1 MQPTYVIGV
10 DLGTSATKAAIY
22 RIDGTLASEASV
34 EVALAHPSPGVVEQN
49 PEDFYSSAARS
60 VQSCMQTA
68 GIEAKAVT
76 AIAFDSQMAG
86 LGLIDEDFRPVAM
99 FDSWLDMRCQ
109 PYIELMDREAG
120 DRVTELTGCPPTCD
134 HGPKILWWMH
144 ERPQD
149 YQRTAKFLMPG
160 AYVAGRLAGLAAEK
174 IFIDR
179 TYIHFSGF
187 SNAREGTWSKELCGR
202 FGVDEEK
209 LPRIV
214 DPCEIIGEAR
224 PGAAT
229 DFGLAPGTL
238 IVAGAG
244 DTAANALGAGIVRPG
259 MLFDVA
265 GTAAVLAGCTD
276 RFVPDRQNRALLTMQ
291 SAIPGL
297 WHPLAY
303 IAGGGIALRWF
314 RDEFF
319 NTSGGAKLPADD
331 EAYGRMIS
339 LIDGVAPGSDGLFF
353 SPHLGGRICPSSPE
367 MRGAWAG
374 ISWSHTQ
381 AHFARAILEGI
392 AYEYAYYLKIL
403 RSLLPDLALV
413 EARVT
418 GGGARSSQWNQ
429 LKADILG
436 VPYQKLAG
444 KEFGTWG
451 AALIAARGAGLID
464 DLASHAEQCA
474 IRDGEPLVPS
484 KSRHQTYVPIIER
497 YIELEEMLNQ
507 YATGRTSADRKS
519 PPAGK

>member
-1 MQPTYVIGV
+1 
-10 DLGTSATKAAIY
+10 
-22 RIDGTLASEASV
+22 
-34 EVALAHPSPGVVEQN
+34 
-49 PEDFYSSAARS
+49 
-60 VQSCMQTA
+60 VQSA
-68 GIEAKAVT
+68 GIEAKAVK

-86 LGLIDEDFRPVAM
+86 LGLIDEDFHPVGM

-120 DRVTELTGCPPTCD
+120 DRITELTGCPPTCD
-134 HGPKILWWMH
+134 HGPKMLWWMH

-149 YQRTAKFLMPG
+149 YRRTAKFVMPG
-160 AYVAGRLAGLAAEK
+160 AYVAGRLGGLPSDKA
-174 IFIDR
+174 FIDH

-187 SNAREGTWSKELCGR
+187 SSASEGTWSTELCDR
-202 FGVDEEK
+202 FGVDRGK

-214 DPCEIIGEAR
+214 DPCEIVGEVQPDSAR
-224 PGAAT
+224 

-238 IVAGAG
+238 IAAGAG

-276 RFVPDRQNRALLTMQ
+276 RFVSDRKNRALLTMR

-319 NTSGGAKLPADD
+319 NTSGGAKLPPDD
-331 EAYGRMIS
+331 EAYDRMIS
-339 LIDGVAPGSDGLFF
+339 LIQGIAPGADGLLF

-367 MRGAWAG
+367 MRGAWVG

-381 AHFARAILEGI
+381 GHFALAILEGI
-392 AYEYAYYLKIL
+392 AYEYAYYLSIL
-403 RSLLPDLALV
+403 RSLLPDMLLL

-418 GGGARSSQWNQ
+418 GGGARSDPWNQ

-444 KEFGTWG
+444 REFGTWG
-451 AALIAARGAGLID
+451 AAMIAARGAGLID
-464 DLASHAEQCA
+464 DLASHAEECA
-474 IRDGEPLVPS
+474 VKEGEPFTPS
-484 KSRHQTYVPIIER
+484 KSRHEAYGPIIER
-497 YIELEEMLNQ
+497 YMELEGLLNR
-507 YATGRTSADRKS
+507 YFTGKASTDPESL
-519 PPAGK
+519 PAGE